1 MNIHEYQAKELLQKF
16 DVATTRGRVAATL
29 DEAEQIARELGDID
43 IVVKAQI
50 HAGGRGKGSF
60 KDGFKGGVHV
70 RKTPDEVRDVAA
82 KMLGQI
88 LVTHQ
93 TGPAGRL
100 VNKLLVAESADIAR
114 EIYFAVLLDRATAAP
129 LIVASTE
136 GGVEIEA
143 VAAKSPEKIIREPID
158 PLAGLQP
165 YQARKLASQLGFE
178 SSQLK
183 NASKLFEG
191 LYRTFI
197 AYDCSMIE
205 VNPLVVTNKGEVLAL
220 DAKFNFD
227 DNALYRHPEIA
238 AMRDVAEE
246 DPREVEASKHGLN
259 YIGLDGDIACLVN
272 GAGLAMA
279 TMDIIKFYG
288 GEPANFLDVGG
299 GATEEQVTEAL
310 KILIADKHVKAIL
323 VNIFGGIMKVDIIA
337 QGIIN
342 AAKSVK
348 LSVPLVVRLE
358 GTNVERGK
366 QMLKESGLALIA
378 ADDLADA
385 AQKVVT
391 ARNRNSKSQIP
402 NPKFQLNSQIPIPK
416 WTLARNDAIWK
427 TAHFGSRTP
436 FYQTTTRTLANTEDA
451 RQLVRASRSVAA
463 NWIEA
468 DEALSKKDFLM
479 RQKFAQKKQK
489 RAAVS
494 CAYST
499 RFQRRMRPV
508 LATVWQ
514 RKLASSRLSSLRSSR
529 NLATY
534 DFSLC
539 AFFAL
544 RFCLD
549 LA

>member
-60 KDGFKGGVHV
+60 KNGFKGGVHV

-93 TGPAGRL
+93 TGLTGRP
-100 VNKLLVAESADIAR
+100 VNKVLVAESADIAR

-136 GGVEIEA
+136 GGVEIET
-143 VAAKSPEKIIREPID
+143 VAAKSPEKIIREPVD

-183 NASKLFEG
+183 NASKLFDG

-197 AYDCSMIE
+197 AYDCSMVE

-299 GATEEQVTEAL
+299 GATEEQVTEAF

-342 AAKSVK
+342 AAKSIK
-348 LSVPLVVRLE
+348 LSVPLIVRLE
-358 GTNVERGK
+358 GTNVEKGK
-366 QMLKESGLALIA
+366 QLLKESGVALIA
-378 ADDLADA
+378 ADDLADG
-385 AQKVVT
+385 AQK
-391 ARNRNSKSQIP
+391 A
-402 NPKFQLNSQIPIPK
+402 
-416 WTLARNDAIWK
+416 
-427 TAHFGSRTP
+427 
-436 FYQTTTRTLANTEDA
+436 
-451 RQLVRASRSVAA
+451 VAA
-463 NWIEA
+463 A
-468 DEALSKKDFLM
+468 KGK
-479 RQKFAQKKQK
+479 
-489 RAAVS
+489 
-494 CAYST
+494 
-499 RFQRRMRPV
+499 
-508 LATVWQ
+508 
-514 RKLASSRLSSLRSSR
+514 
-529 NLATY
+529 
-534 DFSLC
+534 
-539 AFFAL
+539 
-544 RFCLD
+544 
-549 LA
+549 